1 MYSKRVIY
9 WRKKLCEKYNYQKRW
24 YNLSKYSEKKE
35 RGTMRI
41 LLKKDLVPFKDAL
54 YELEEFLLQMDQT
67 EYHYFYRQIERMKNN
82 VEICMLI
89 RYVDWDK
96 LEEILLRD
104 WNLIKQ
110 MYNNLWKLESLKD
123 KYRVLQ
129 LLSLV
134 EWYLNSDENADILE
148 YSEYIFYN

>member
-1 MYSKRVIY
+1 
-9 WRKKLCEKYNYQKRW
+9 
-24 YNLSKYSEKKE
+24 
-35 RGTMRI
+35 MRI

>member
-1 MYSKRVIY
+1 
-9 WRKKLCEKYNYQKRW
+9 
-24 YNLSKYSEKKE
+24 
-35 RGTMRI
+35 
-41 LLKKDLVPFKDAL
+41 
-54 YELEEFLLQMDQT
+54 
-67 EYHYFYRQIERMKNN
+67 
-82 VEICMLI
+82 MLI